1 MCALGLAGSRVTPI
15 WLKRDSKPVLA
26 VGVARRFLA
35 RFLPI
40 LLIFGIFYFLL
51 FLPMQRQRKQTQKML
66 AGLQNGNTVATSGGI
81 IGTIVAI
88 EDDTL
93 VLRVKP
99 DNVKIQVARSS
110 VSSMISG
117 EGKK

>member
-1 MCALGLAGSRVTPI
+1 MVPNLFLQSAPSNSLLG
-15 WLKRDSKPVLA
+15 
-26 VGVARRFLA
+26 
-35 RFLPI
+35 FLPI

-66 AGLQNGNTVATSGGI
+66 AGLQNGNAVVTSGGI
-81 IGTIVAI
+81 VGTIVAI

-99 DNVKIQVARSS
+99 DNVKIQVTRSS
-110 VSSMISG
+110 VSSLALS

>member
-1 MCALGLAGSRVTPI
+1 VGL
-15 WLKRDSKPVLA
+15 
-26 VGVARRFLA
+26 
-35 RFLPI
+35 LPI
-40 LLIFGIFYFLL
+40 ILIFAVFYFLL

-66 AGLQNGNTVATSGGI
+66 AGLENGNVVTTSGGI

-99 DNVKIQVARSS
+99 DNIKIQVSRAS
-110 VSSMISG
+110 VSGMVSA